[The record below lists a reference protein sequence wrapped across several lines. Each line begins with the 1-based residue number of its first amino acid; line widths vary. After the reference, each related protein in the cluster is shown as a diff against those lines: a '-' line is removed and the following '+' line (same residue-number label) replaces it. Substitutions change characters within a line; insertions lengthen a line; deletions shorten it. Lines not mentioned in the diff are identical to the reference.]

1 MAFSYNENAYAL
13 SWEVLNGQEDI
24 GKWMLYG
31 GEEIQSGIGFESFFS
46 AAIKLSDKINIVYMK
61 DLRWFLVI
69 AGKFIDMKDKE
80 YKASKNRMFFI
91 QIADNLEL
99 REIKNFWEEGCDEVT
114 FLKRL
119 EVCRDAFR
127 TRQQKF
133 SKEFLVNKVS
143 LKTHYR
149 YTLASEMWSQMQS
162 LYFLQ
167 CNGGAKVLVHSLL
180 PQDEEELLLITEKL
194 NKASFC
200 WANPDYLGQSVP
212 RVYSYDLSSSHL
224 SFFARKKFPYE
235 PFQEVADVKEI
246 SSILHSNYYAWC
258 GTFYFEGLAWKTPF
272 KFNMQSGFT
281 YWAIRDTENPKN
293 WQISLTNVDYE
304 WFCKTFTWKK
314 CSVFRFYKSRQKELP
329 RDLAVMFEDL
339 YAHKSAQKKGTFAK
353 DIFKFRA
360 ELPYGQPMKALEQNS
375 KLVYLEEEE
384 NFEPICLP
392 SELTFEDKI
401 KKLTKRGLPY
411 VVSLW
416 VVAYSRAEWHH
427 VASKIGWDNMIY
439 GDTDSVYF
447 VGEEGHKVVEERNKE
462 ITEEFKLINS
472 KRCLNFDEHLGKWER
487 EEDCAVFKSIGKKW
501 YIKEDFNG
509 NIKLTCAGVDKNLLL
524 EKLNATGAPFI
535 NFSFKGMR
543 DFQIFPYI
551 KRVGVHGVEKG
562 YNFLTSDEKKRIK
575 IEETPLYGDEM
586 E

>member
-1 MAFSYNENAYAL
+1 MALSYNENAYSL

-24 GKWMLYG
+24 GNWTLYG
-31 GEEIQSGIGFESFFS
+31 GEQEYKGIGFESFLS
-46 AAIKLSDKINIVYMK
+46 AATKLSENVNVVFMK

-91 QIADNLEL
+91 NLCENLEL
-99 REIKNFWEEGCDEVT
+99 REIKNFWEDCDEQT
-114 FLKRL
+114 FLKKL
-119 EVCRDAFR
+119 DVCRDAFR
-127 TRQQKF
+127 TRQKTF
-133 SKEFLVNKVS
+133 SKEFLKNKVS

-149 YTLASEMWSQMQS
+149 YTLASEMWNQMQS

-167 CNGGAKVLVHSLL
+167 CRGGAKQLVYSLL
-180 PQDEEELLLITEKL
+180 PQDEQELILLTEKL

-200 WANPDYLGQSVP
+200 WANPEYLGKSVP

-235 PFQEVADVKEI
+235 PFQEVTDPKEV
-246 SSILHSNYYAWC
+246 SSILHSNFYAWC
-258 GTFYFEGLAWKTPF
+258 GTFYFTDLAWKTPF

-281 YWAIRDTENPKN
+281 YWAIRDTEHVNN
-293 WQISLTNVDYE
+293 WSISLTNVDYE
-304 WFCKTFTWKK
+304 WFCKTFAWKE
-314 CSVFRFYKSRQKELP
+314 CHVCCFYKSKQKELP

-339 YAHKSAQKKGTFAK
+339 YAHKAAQKKGTFAK
-353 DIFKFRA
+353 EIFKFRA
-360 ELPYGQPMKALEQNS
+360 ELPYGQPMKAIEQTA

-384 NFEPICLP
+384 NFEPICFP
-392 SELTFEDKI
+392 SELTFEQKI
-401 KKLTKRGLPY
+401 QKLTKRGLPY

-427 VASKIGWDNMIY
+427 VASKIGWSNMVY

-447 VGEEGHKVVEERNKE
+447 IGEEGHKVVEERNKE
-462 ITEEFKLINS
+462 ITEEFRIINN
-472 KRCLNFDEHLGKWER
+472 KRCMTFDDRLGKWER
-487 EEDCAVFKSIGKKW
+487 EEDCAVFKTIGKKW
-501 YIKEDFNG
+501 YIKQDFNN
-509 NIKLTCAGVDKNLLL
+509 NIKLTCAGVDKEILL

-535 NFSFKGMR
+535 NFNFRGMR

-551 KRVGVHGVEKG
+551 KRIEPHKIEKG
-562 YNFLTSDEKKRIK
+562 FNFLTSEEKKRIK
-575 IEETPLYGDEM
+575 IEETPLYGDM
-586 E
+586 EVE

>member
-1 MAFSYNENAYAL
+1 MALNYNENAYAL

-24 GKWMLYG
+24 GNWMLYG

-46 AAIKLSDKINIVYMK
+46 AAIKLNDKVNIVYMK

-99 REIKNFWEEGCDEVT
+99 REIKNFWEDCDEVT

-149 YTLASEMWSQMQS
+149 YTLASEMWNQMQS

-167 CNGGAKVLVHSLL
+167 CNGGAKALVHSLL

-200 WANPDYLGQSVP
+200 WANPDYLGQPVP

-246 SSILHSNYYAWC
+246 SSVLHSNYYAWC

-281 YWAIRDTENPKN
+281 YWAIRDTEHPKN
-293 WQISLTNVDYE
+293 WQISLTNVDYD
-304 WFCKTFTWKK
+304 WFCKTFTWEK

-427 VASKIGWDNMIY
+427 VASKIGWNNMIY

-447 VGEEGHKVVEERNKE
+447 IGEEGHKVVEERNKE

-472 KRCLNFDEHLGKWER
+472 KRCLNFDERLGKWER
-487 EEDCAVFKSIGKKW
+487 EEDCAIFKSIGKKW
-501 YIKEDFNG
+501 YIKEDFDG

-575 IEETPLYGDEM
+575 IEETPLYGDEI

>member
-1 MAFSYNENAYAL
+1 MALNYNENAYAL

-31 GEEIQSGIGFESFFS
+31 GEEEQTGIGFESFFS
-46 AAIKLSDKINIVYMK
+46 AAIKLSDKTNVVYMK

-99 REIKNFWEEGCDEVT
+99 REIKNFWEDCDEAT

-149 YTLASEMWSQMQS
+149 YTLASEMWNQMQS

-167 CNGGAKVLVHSLL
+167 CNGSAKTLVHSLL

-200 WANPDYLGQSVP
+200 WANPNYLGQAVP

-246 SSILHSNYYAWC
+246 GSILHSNYYAWC
-258 GTFYFEGLAWKTPF
+258 GTFYFEDLAWKTPF

-304 WFCKTFTWKK
+304 WFCKTFTWSR
-314 CSVFRFYKSRQKELP
+314 CGVLRFYKSRQKELP

-353 DIFKFRA
+353 DVFKFRA
-360 ELPYGQPMKALEQNS
+360 ELPYGQPMKALEQNG

-416 VVAYSRAEWHH
+416 VVAYSRAEWHY
-427 VASKIGWDNMIY
+427 VASKIGWDNMVY

-462 ITEEFKLINS
+462 IAEEFKLING
-472 KRCLNFDEHLGKWER
+472 KRCFNFDERLGKWER
-487 EEDCAVFKSIGKKW
+487 EEDCATFKSIGKKW

-535 NFSFKGMR
+535 NFNFRGMK

-551 KRVGVHGVEKG
+551 KRIGVHGIEKG